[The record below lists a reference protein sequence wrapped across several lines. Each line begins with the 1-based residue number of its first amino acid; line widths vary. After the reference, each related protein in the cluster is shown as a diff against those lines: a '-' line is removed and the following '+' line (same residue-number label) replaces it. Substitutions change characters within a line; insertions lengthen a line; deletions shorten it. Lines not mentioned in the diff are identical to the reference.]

1 MLRLEN
7 GAVRVRTRNSS
18 ACSLASGH
26 LWTRARR
33 RLKPPSIRGMSCAGR
48 GCRRRADRSTRTG
61 WSRLPGRRTPRTD
74 KKTSCAR
81 RASTAQTPAES
92 AAAPRPPHHPPCR
105 ARPPTHSGAPFS
117 GRTSRSTVRIHRTS
131 APSLKEAVRLCKAST
146 RCDPTAPRTT
156 PVVSDHETSAQSRR
170 GLRIRA
176 GRSAC
181 ALCLT
186 VRRCCCRC
194 HAQGRTEYI
203 GDVAGHVTRDAGC
216 PWVLIIKPF

>member
-1 MLRLEN
+1 MLRVEN
-7 GAVRVRTRNSS
+7 GAVRGVRTRNSS

-61 WSRLPGRRTPRTD
+61 WSRLPCRRTPRTD

-105 ARPPTHSGAPFS
+105 ARPPTHSGAPFF
-117 GRTSRSTVRIHRTS
+117 GRTSRSTARIHRTS

-146 RCDPTAPRTT
+146 HCDPTAPRTK
-156 PVVSDHETSAQSRR
+156 PVVSNHETSAQNRR
-170 GLRIRA
+170 GLRIGA
-176 GRSAC
+176 SRSAC
-181 ALCLT
+181 TSRLT
-186 VRRCCCRC
+186 VPRCYQRKDHIGRRGITRGVLSAAVAA
-194 HAQGRTEYI
+194 HA
-203 GDVAGHVTRDAGC
+203 AA
-216 PWVLIIKPF
+216 